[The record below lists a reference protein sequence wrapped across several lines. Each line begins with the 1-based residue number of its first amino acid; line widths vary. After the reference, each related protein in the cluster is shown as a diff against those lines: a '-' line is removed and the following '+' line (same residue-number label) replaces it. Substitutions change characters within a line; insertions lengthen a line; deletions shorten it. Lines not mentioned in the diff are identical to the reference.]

1 MKYLFRDPTLESL
14 LSIVIVTSAVNS
26 SLTALL
32 GRAIIGKWFDD
43 KVHQRPR
50 KELEKVTYQNGF
62 SCRYVICLVIYEIR
76 ISRARAVFITLYT
89 LYFIANLG
97 GRI

>member
-32 GRAIIGKWFDD
+32 GRAIIGKWCDAKCTND
-43 KVHQRPR
+43 
-50 KELEKVTYQNGF
+50 L
-62 SCRYVICLVIYEIR
+62 
-76 ISRARAVFITLYT
+76 AR
-89 LYFIANLG
+89 NWK
-97 GRI
+97 R

>member
-32 GRAIIGKWFDD
+32 GRVIIGKWFDASAPTTSQGIGKAD
-43 KVHQRPR
+43 LPNV
-50 KELEKVTYQNGF
+50 V
-62 SCRYVICLVIYEIR
+62 CLVIYEIR
-76 ISRARAVFITLYT
+76 ISRARAVFITQ
-89 LYFIANLG
+89 
-97 GRI
+97 

>member
-1 MKYLFRDPTLESL
+1 MQSAPT
-14 LSIVIVTSAVNS
+14 TSQ
-26 SLTALL
+26 
-32 GRAIIGKWFDD
+32 GIGKGDL
-43 KVHQRPR
+43 P
-50 KELEKVTYQNGF
+50 NGF

-97 GRI
+97 GRFNIEQVEIINAGNKN

>member
-32 GRAIIGKWFDD
+32 GRVIIGKWFDASAPTTSQGIGKAD
-43 KVHQRPR
+43 LPKWFLLLLCHMPC
-50 KELEKVTYQNGF
+50 N
-62 SCRYVICLVIYEIR
+62 I
-76 ISRARAVFITLYT
+76 
-89 LYFIANLG
+89 
-97 GRI
+97 